1 MQTKSSQAFPLKR
14 LVTIALLS
22 ALAVVAKR
30 FLGFNNQF
38 ISASFGFVPIAI
50 SGMLLGPLGGALTA
64 VIADLIGALAFPSG
78 PFNLG
83 FTLSAALQGLIYGLT
98 LHAPQV
104 SKQRVALGQL
114 VITIG
119 INLVFN
125 TLLIVPI
132 TGKGFFALLPLR
144 ALKNALFFPIEVIIV
159 TKLCQY
165 RKNFERLI
173 Q

>member
-64 VIADLIGALAFPSG
+64 VIADLIGARASPKT
-78 PFNLG
+78 PKPDA
-83 FTLSAALQGLIYGLT
+83 SADAPGLDVQSADQT
-98 LHAPQV
+98 
-104 SKQRVALGQL
+104 R
-114 VITIG
+114 
-119 INLVFN
+119 N
-125 TLLIVPI
+125 PI
-132 TGKGFFALLPLR
+132 HHDKETD
-144 ALKNALFFPIEVIIV
+144 ES
-159 TKLCQY
+159 
-165 RKNFERLI
+165 
-173 Q
+173 